1 MDYAAH
7 RKRELLEAMESCRAC
22 DGDLKETQFAE
33 LAAALGEDGELRARF
48 ERLQRADAAIKAA
61 FADVPLPADLAERVL
76 RRLSETAI
84 QSADPIKVTLEP
96 GPEPPALLP
105 LATVAP
111 QPNFISRR
119 LMIAGFAAVAA
130 SAAVAVAIWLD
141 HHRAPALTPGQVI
154 ETAMDFFA
162 RDNAS
167 PGEQV
172 SRVAPPSDLPISP
185 DIARFTDVR
194 WRRVESFAEGEA
206 VAYDLPSR
214 SGKATLYVSKCTVA
228 GLPPYPPPQPT
239 LSTGGNSAAA
249 WQSGGL
255 LYVLVVQGDAQ
266 NYADYLDR
274 SQGPL
279 T

>member
-7 RKRELLEAMESCRAC
+7 RKRELIEAMESCRAFS
-22 DGDLKETQFAE
+22 DDLNDAQFAE
-33 LAAALGEDGELRARF
+33 LAAALGVDDVLRARF

-61 FADVPLPADLAERVL
+61 FADVPVPADLAERVL
-76 RRLSETAI
+76 RRLSETTI
-84 QSADPIKVTLEP
+84 QPVDLITTTLEHAQ
-96 GPEPPALLP
+96 EPPALLP
-105 LATVAP
+105 LAAVAAR
-111 QPNFISRR
+111 QKFVSRR
-119 LMIAGFAAVAA
+119 RVLAGFAVIAA
-130 SAAVAVAIWLD
+130 SAAVASAIWLHS
-141 HHRAPALTPGQVI
+141 HHAPSLTPGQVI

-162 RDNAS
+162 RDKAS
-167 PGEQV
+167 PGERV
-172 SRVAPPSDLPISP
+172 GSVAPPGDFPISA

-194 WRRVESFAEGEA
+194 WRRVERFAEGDA

-228 GLPPYPPPQPT
+228 GLPPYPPAQPA

-274 SQGPL
+274 AQGPL